1 MTWLPIALVT
11 AAMTALINLT
21 DKIVI
26 ERYFRDAWTF
36 TFFVSTF
43 LGIYCLLILLVRGAL
58 GQFRIPSFPILL
70 IALLP
75 GLLFF
80 LSSYFY
86 TRAMLR
92 ADAATI
98 AAVGQTVPLFALLW
112 GWIFF
117 GDVFGIWSY
126 IGLGLIVVCCAVL
139 GMEQAPGSGRFQL
152 NPAVWL
158 VVIVAI
164 LRSIADLSIK
174 LTLNDQDFWNT
185 FALSRAVLLPI
196 SILMLLTPAY
206 RRILQGHLKT
216 HGWTIVPAMALF
228 EVIAMIPLMLGVL
241 AYSLGPL
248 ALVSALLYSTPL
260 FVLIF
265 TTLINRT
272 KPGLVPERPGQ
283 MGLPVRFLMIGGVLV
298 GVLLLRA

>member
-1 MTWLPIALVT
+1 
-11 AAMTALINLT
+11 MTALINLT

-43 LGIYCLLILLVRGAL
+43 LGIYCLLILMVRGAL
-58 GQFRIPSFPILL
+58 GQFQIPSPPILL

-80 LSSYFY
+80 LSSYLY

-98 AAVGQTVPLFALLW
+98 SAVNQTVPLFALLW

-117 GDVFGIWSY
+117 GDVFGIWNY
-126 IGLGLIVVCCAVL
+126 VAVGLIVVCCAVL
-139 GMEQAPGSGRFQL
+139 GMEQAPGSRRLQL

-158 VVIVAI
+158 VVLVAL
-164 LRSIADLSIK
+164 LRSISDLAIK
-174 LTLNDQDFWNT
+174 LTLSDQDFWNT
-185 FALSRAVLLPI
+185 FALSRVVLLPFAI
-196 SILMLLTPAY
+196 GMLLTPSY
-206 RRILQGHLKT
+206 RSILKGHLNM
-216 HGWTIVPAMALF
+216 HGPVIIPAMAVF
-228 EVIAMIPLMLGVL
+228 EVIAMIPLVLSVL

-260 FVLIF
+260 IVLLF
-265 TTLINRT
+265 TTLINRM
-272 KPGLVPERPGQ
+272 KPGTVPERPGQ
-283 MGLPVRFLMIGGVLV
+283 MSLAVRFVLIGGILV